1 MVKTPKGDVSS
12 NLTNHFSFLR
22 EKYKDSYENI
32 KMFGGFF
39 MNIKLVGTIISVVGA
54 AVSLADQFVKSKNL
68 EELVK
73 KEVEK
78 QLNKR

>member
-1 MVKTPKGDVSS
+1 MVKTPKGDVGS
-12 NLTNHFSFLR
+12 NPAKHFSFYAKNTRTIMRIL
-22 EKYKDSYENI
+22 

-39 MNIKLVGTIISVVGA
+39 MNIKLVGTIISVIGA
-54 AVSLADQFVKSKNL
+54 AVSVADQFVKSKNL
-68 EELVK
+68 EELVR